1 MRGTHRGG
9 AKGGRE
15 QGHRR
20 EQPGG
25 RAGWGSS
32 RSWGGPHPHAKMPHH
47 PSPRGEGV
55 MGLTPQ
61 HAAYGAA
68 HPASAHPSGPGR
80 LTAASIATPIDAHRA
95 NLRLK

>member
-1 MRGTHRGG
+1 
-9 AKGGRE
+9 
-15 QGHRR
+15 
-20 EQPGG
+20 
-25 RAGWGSS
+25 
-32 RSWGGPHPHAKMPHH
+32 
-47 PSPRGEGV
+47 